1 MQIIPAECRYL
12 GLFVMAEVYHSR
24 RLCCAASYEL
34 MMNGRRE
41 RWREEEEE
49 EGERKKVG
57 SCRAKAERD
66 GQERETES
74 EISPRH

>member
-1 MQIIPAECRYL
+1 ME
-12 GLFVMAEVYHSR
+12 G
-24 RLCCAASYEL
+24 
-34 MMNGRRE
+34 GGGG
-41 RWREEEEE
+41 
-49 EGERKKVG
+49 GERKKAG

>member
-1 MQIIPAECRYL
+1 M

-24 RLCCAASYEL
+24 RLCCAASHEL

-49 EGERKKVG
+49 GEREKESRELQSKG
-57 SCRAKAERD
+57 RERWTGKRNGVRD
-66 GQERETES
+66 
-74 EISPRH
+74 